1 MERKQFTWY
10 RSYYDALKELP
21 AEEFRDIVLAVC
33 AYALD
38 GEETELSGVARA
50 IFTLIRPTLEV
61 GRSKAENR
69 SRTEQTSISAEQ
81 TGNRP
86 EQTKNKPEQTQNK
99 RKQTG
104 NKPEQTR
111 KEKEGEGERE
121 EESESEREGE
131 NDMLKILP
139 PGGGNTKSPA
149 ATAGVS
155 PFSSAV
161 AMVQADYL
169 NRVNAAASP
178 ASLDELA
185 GFVEA
190 MGPDCCRRAFD
201 IALDERI
208 TRWSYIRG
216 ILQDKQQRGVKC
228 LADWDALDNRRRERG
243 GNGQRGQE
251 RKSWTDICEEMEGA
265 T

>member
-38 GEETELSGVARA
+38 GEEPELSGVARA

-69 SRTEQTSISAEQ
+69 SRAEQTSISAEQ
-81 TGNRP
+81 TGNKP

-111 KEKEGEGERE
+111 KEKEKEKERE
-121 EESESEREGE
+121 KESE
-131 NDMLKILP
+131 NDSYCSP
-139 PGGGNTKSPA
+139 PPPSGPKRFVPPTLAEVQSYVAQRQSPVDPQGFIDFYASKGWMVGKTPMKDWKA
-149 ATAGVS
+149 AC
-155 PFSSAV
+155 
-161 AMVQADYL
+161 
-169 NRVNAAASP
+169 RNA
-178 ASLDELA
+178 ETW
-185 GFVEA
+185 E
-190 MGPDCCRRAFD
+190 
-201 IALDERI
+201 
-208 TRWSYIRG
+208 RWSRTEASAPPKNG
-216 ILQDKQQRGVKC
+216 
-228 LADWDALDNRRRERG
+228 LAQAL
-243 GNGQRGQE
+243 
-251 RKSWTDICEEMEGA
+251 TDRQMEKYMGW
-265 T
+265 

>member
-86 EQTKNKPEQTQNK
+86 EQTKNKPEQTKNKPEQTENK

-111 KEKEGEGERE
+111 KEKEKE
-121 EESESEREGE
+121 
-131 NDMLKILP
+131 K
-139 PGGGNTKSPA
+139 
-149 ATAGVS
+149 
-155 PFSSAV
+155 
-161 AMVQADYL
+161 
-169 NRVNAAASP
+169 
-178 ASLDELA
+178 
-185 GFVEA
+185 
-190 MGPDCCRRAFD
+190 
-201 IALDERI
+201 
-208 TRWSYIRG
+208 
-216 ILQDKQQRGVKC
+216 
-228 LADWDALDNRRRERG
+228 
-243 GNGQRGQE
+243 
-251 RKSWTDICEEMEGA
+251 
-265 T
+265 

>member
-69 SRTEQTSISAEQ
+69 SRTEQTLISAEQ

-86 EQTKNKPEQTQNK
+86 EQTKNKPEQTENK

-111 KEKEGEGERE
+111 KEKEKEKERE
-121 EESESEREGE
+121 KESE
-131 NDMLKILP
+131 NDSYCSP
-139 PGGGNTKSPA
+139 PPPSGPKRFVPPTLAEVQSYVAQRQSPVDPQGFIDFYASKGWMVGKTPMKDWKA
-149 ATAGVS
+149 AC
-155 PFSSAV
+155 
-161 AMVQADYL
+161 
-169 NRVNAAASP
+169 RNA
-178 ASLDELA
+178 ETW
-185 GFVEA
+185 E
-190 MGPDCCRRAFD
+190 
-201 IALDERI
+201 
-208 TRWSYIRG
+208 RWSRTEASAPPKKG
-216 ILQDKQQRGVKC
+216 
-228 LADWDALDNRRRERG
+228 LAQAL
-243 GNGQRGQE
+243 
-251 RKSWTDICEEMEGA
+251 TDRQMEKYMGW
-265 T
+265 

>member
-111 KEKEGEGERE
+111 KEKEKEKERE
-121 EESESEREGE
+121 KESENDSYCSPPPPSGPKRFVPPTLAEVQSYVAERQ
-131 NDMLKILP
+131 
-139 PGGGNTKSPA
+139 SPVDPQGFIDFYASKGWMVGKTPMKDWKA
-149 ATAGVS
+149 AC
-155 PFSSAV
+155 
-161 AMVQADYL
+161 
-169 NRVNAAASP
+169 RNA
-178 ASLDELA
+178 ETW
-185 GFVEA
+185 E
-190 MGPDCCRRAFD
+190 
-201 IALDERI
+201 
-208 TRWSYIRG
+208 RWSRTEASAPPKKG
-216 ILQDKQQRGVKC
+216 
-228 LADWDALDNRRRERG
+228 LAQAL
-243 GNGQRGQE
+243 
-251 RKSWTDICEEMEGA
+251 TDRQMEKYMGW
-265 T
+265 

>member
-38 GEETELSGVARA
+38 GEEPELSGVARA

-69 SRTEQTSISAEQ
+69 SRAEQTSISAEQ

-99 RKQTG
+99 RKQTD

-111 KEKEGEGERE
+111 KEKEKEKERE
-121 EESESEREGE
+121 KESE
-131 NDMLKILP
+131 NDSYCSPPPPSGPKRFVLP
-139 PGGGNTKSPA
+139 TLAEVQSYVAQRQSPVDPQGFIDFYASKGWMVGKTPMKDWKA
-149 ATAGVS
+149 AC
-155 PFSSAV
+155 
-161 AMVQADYL
+161 
-169 NRVNAAASP
+169 RNA
-178 ASLDELA
+178 ETW
-185 GFVEA
+185 E
-190 MGPDCCRRAFD
+190 
-201 IALDERI
+201 
-208 TRWSYIRG
+208 RWSRTEASAPPKKG
-216 ILQDKQQRGVKC
+216 LAQALTDQQ
-228 LADWDALDNRRRERG
+228 
-243 GNGQRGQE
+243 
-251 RKSWTDICEEMEGA
+251 MEKYMGW
-265 T
+265 

>member
-38 GEETELSGVARA
+38 GEEPELSGVARA

-69 SRTEQTSISAEQ
+69 SRTEQTLLSAEQ

-104 NKPEQTR
+104 NKPEQTS
-111 KEKEGEGERE
+111 KEKEKERE
-121 EESESEREGE
+121 KESENDSYCSPPPPSGPKRFVPPTLAEVQSYVAERQ
-131 NDMLKILP
+131 
-139 PGGGNTKSPA
+139 SPVDPQGFIDFYASKGWMVGKTRMTDWKA
-149 ATAGVS
+149 AC
-155 PFSSAV
+155 
-161 AMVQADYL
+161 
-169 NRVNAAASP
+169 RNA
-178 ASLDELA
+178 ETW
-185 GFVEA
+185 E
-190 MGPDCCRRAFD
+190 
-201 IALDERI
+201 
-208 TRWSYIRG
+208 RWSRKEASAPPKKG
-216 ILQDKQQRGVKC
+216 
-228 LADWDALDNRRRERG
+228 LAQAL
-243 GNGQRGQE
+243 
-251 RKSWTDICEEMEGA
+251 TDRQMEKYMGW
-265 T
+265 

>member
-86 EQTKNKPEQTQNK
+86 EQTKNKPEQTKNKPEQTENK

-111 KEKEGEGERE
+111 KEKE
-121 EESESEREGE
+121 SE
-131 NDMLKILP
+131 NDSYCSP
-139 PGGGNTKSPA
+139 PPPSGPKRFVPPTLAEVQSYVAQRQSPVDPQGFIDFYASKGWMVGKTPMKDWKA
-149 ATAGVS
+149 AC
-155 PFSSAV
+155 
-161 AMVQADYL
+161 
-169 NRVNAAASP
+169 RNA
-178 ASLDELA
+178 ETW
-185 GFVEA
+185 E
-190 MGPDCCRRAFD
+190 
-201 IALDERI
+201 
-208 TRWSYIRG
+208 RWSRTEASAPPKKG
-216 ILQDKQQRGVKC
+216 
-228 LADWDALDNRRRERG
+228 LAQAL
-243 GNGQRGQE
+243 
-251 RKSWTDICEEMEGA
+251 TDRQMEKYMGW
-265 T
+265 

>member
-38 GEETELSGVARA
+38 GEEAELSGVARA

-69 SRTEQTSISAEQ
+69 SRAEQTPLSAEQ

-99 RKQTG
+99 RKQTD

-111 KEKEGEGERE
+111 KEKEKEKERE
-121 EESESEREGE
+121 KESE
-131 NDMLKILP
+131 NDSYCSP
-139 PGGGNTKSPA
+139 PPPSAPKRFVPPTLAEVQSYVAQRQSPVDPQGFIDFYASKGWMVGKTPMKDWKA
-149 ATAGVS
+149 AC
-155 PFSSAV
+155 
-161 AMVQADYL
+161 
-169 NRVNAAASP
+169 RNA
-178 ASLDELA
+178 ETW
-185 GFVEA
+185 E
-190 MGPDCCRRAFD
+190 
-201 IALDERI
+201 
-208 TRWSYIRG
+208 RWSRTEASAPPKKG
-216 ILQDKQQRGVKC
+216 
-228 LADWDALDNRRRERG
+228 LAQAL
-243 GNGQRGQE
+243 
-251 RKSWTDICEEMEGA
+251 TDRQMEKYMGW
-265 T
+265 

>member
-86 EQTKNKPEQTQNK
+86 EQTKNKPEQTENK

-111 KEKEGEGERE
+111 KEKEKENERE
-121 EESESEREGE
+121 KESE
-131 NDMLKILP
+131 NDSYCSP
-139 PGGGNTKSPA
+139 PPPSGPKRFVPPTLAEVQSYVAQRQSPVDPQGFIDFYASKGWMVGKTPMKDWKA
-149 ATAGVS
+149 AC
-155 PFSSAV
+155 
-161 AMVQADYL
+161 
-169 NRVNAAASP
+169 RNA
-178 ASLDELA
+178 ETW
-185 GFVEA
+185 E
-190 MGPDCCRRAFD
+190 
-201 IALDERI
+201 
-208 TRWSYIRG
+208 RWSRTEASAPPKKG
-216 ILQDKQQRGVKC
+216 
-228 LADWDALDNRRRERG
+228 LAQAL
-243 GNGQRGQE
+243 
-251 RKSWTDICEEMEGA
+251 TDRQMEKYMGW
-265 T
+265 

>member
-86 EQTKNKPEQTQNK
+86 EQTKNKPEQTKNKPEQTENK

-111 KEKEGEGERE
+111 KEKEKEKERE
-121 EESESEREGE
+121 KESE
-131 NDMLKILP
+131 NDSYCSP
-139 PGGGNTKSPA
+139 PPPSGPKRFVPPTLAEVQSYVAQRQSPVDPQGFIDFYASNGWMVGKTPMKDWKA
-149 ATAGVS
+149 AC
-155 PFSSAV
+155 
-161 AMVQADYL
+161 
-169 NRVNAAASP
+169 RNA
-178 ASLDELA
+178 ETW
-185 GFVEA
+185 E
-190 MGPDCCRRAFD
+190 
-201 IALDERI
+201 
-208 TRWSYIRG
+208 RWSRTEASAPPKKG
-216 ILQDKQQRGVKC
+216 
-228 LADWDALDNRRRERG
+228 LAQAL
-243 GNGQRGQE
+243 
-251 RKSWTDICEEMEGA
+251 TDRQMEKYMGW
-265 T
+265 

>member
-38 GEETELSGVARA
+38 GEEPELSGVARA

-69 SRTEQTSISAEQ
+69 SRAEQTSISAEQ
-81 TGNRP
+81 TGNKP

-111 KEKEGEGERE
+111 NKPEQTRKEKEKEKERE
-121 EESESEREGE
+121 KESE
-131 NDMLKILP
+131 NDSYCSP
-139 PGGGNTKSPA
+139 PPPSGPKRFVPPTLAEVQSYVAQRQSPVDPQGFIDFYASKGWMVGKTPMKDWKA
-149 ATAGVS
+149 ACRNAEKWEQWNRNDSRRKVKTT
-155 PFSSAV
+155 
-161 AMVQADYL
+161 ADYGTEDFF
-169 NRVNAAASP
+169 NA
-178 ASLDELA
+178 
-185 GFVEA
+185 
-190 MGPDCCRRAFD
+190 
-201 IALDERI
+201 
-208 TRWSYIRG
+208 
-216 ILQDKQQRGVKC
+216 
-228 LADWDALDNRRRERG
+228 
-243 GNGQRGQE
+243 
-251 RKSWTDICEEMEGA
+251 
-265 T
+265 

>member
-111 KEKEGEGERE
+111 KEKEKEKERE
-121 EESESEREGE
+121 KESENDSYCSPPPPSAPKRFVPPTLAEVQSYVAERQ
-131 NDMLKILP
+131 
-139 PGGGNTKSPA
+139 SPVDPQGFIDFYASKGWMVGKTPMKDWKA
-149 ATAGVS
+149 AC
-155 PFSSAV
+155 
-161 AMVQADYL
+161 
-169 NRVNAAASP
+169 RNA
-178 ASLDELA
+178 ETW
-185 GFVEA
+185 E
-190 MGPDCCRRAFD
+190 
-201 IALDERI
+201 
-208 TRWSYIRG
+208 RWSRTEASAPPKNG
-216 ILQDKQQRGVKC
+216 
-228 LADWDALDNRRRERG
+228 LAQAL
-243 GNGQRGQE
+243 
-251 RKSWTDICEEMEGA
+251 TDRQMEKYMGW
-265 T
+265 

>member
-21 AEEFRDIVLAVC
+21 AEEFRYIVLAVC

-86 EQTKNKPEQTQNK
+86 EQTKNKPEQTENK

-111 KEKEGEGERE
+111 KEKEKEKERE
-121 EESESEREGE
+121 KEREKESENDSYCSPPPPSGPKRFVPPTLAEVQSYVAERQSPVDPQGFI
-131 NDMLKILP
+131 DFYASKGWMVGKTP
-139 PGGGNTKSPA
+139 MKDWKSA
-149 ATAGVS
+149 C
-155 PFSSAV
+155 
-161 AMVQADYL
+161 
-169 NRVNAAASP
+169 RNA
-178 ASLDELA
+178 ETW
-185 GFVEA
+185 E
-190 MGPDCCRRAFD
+190 
-201 IALDERI
+201 
-208 TRWSYIRG
+208 RWSRTEASAPPKKG
-216 ILQDKQQRGVKC
+216 
-228 LADWDALDNRRRERG
+228 LAQAL
-243 GNGQRGQE
+243 
-251 RKSWTDICEEMEGA
+251 TDRQMEKYMGW
-265 T
+265 